1 MRTPVNYGPARRK
14 TPERQVCGAHP
25 GSVTLSAHAKVAE
38 LADAPDLGSGSRKAM
53 GVRVPPFAPA
63 FARVRRRRAPADHL
77 KFLRS
82 FRSFRLDPKLLRSSD
97 PQILKFTELHEDR
110 I

>member
-25 GSVTLSAHAKVAE
+25 GSVTLNANAKVAK

-53 GVRVPPFAPA
+53 GVRVSPFA
-63 FARVRRRRAPADHL
+63 
-77 KFLRS
+77 
-82 FRSFRLDPKLLRSSD
+82 LLRSRLAAPAHRSASYGVQAARRWEPRSASIREGVSTD
-97 PQILKFTELHEDR
+97 ARSAKVDR
-110 I
+110 SGP